1 MTVEHATAEPIPA
14 HLRRARHFKLAAL
27 VALALGVV
35 GVGIVCVRAMN
46 SDSTPDDSPSVGY
59 YKRTAQE
66 AERLYGKP
74 AVLMDDI
81 QAALGRPGTQ
91 LIIITAAAALIAGGC
106 WLAARKLETRD

>member
-1 MTVEHATAEPIPA
+1 MAEHTTAESIPA
-14 HLRRARHFKLAAL
+14 HRRRARHFKVAAI
-27 VALALGVV
+27 VTLALGIV
-35 GVGIVCVRAMN
+35 GVGIVCVMAMN
-46 SDSTPDDSPSVGY
+46 SESMADDSPSVGY

-91 LIIITAAAALIAGGC
+91 VIIITAVAALVAGGC
-106 WLAARKLETRD
+106 WLAARKLESRD